1 MKISTGKILLITL
14 LLTAITV
21 AIALYI
27 SVNQSKKVNTT
38 FLSVSHT
45 QNILFFAEKLLAEVT
60 QSEMLAR
67 EFILTGD
74 EAHLSSFK
82 KLKGLIQD
90 DFDKLRRSTIDNEA
104 QQKRLDTLSEYITIS
119 LQASDNL
126 ISSERSA
133 QPEEIIALVSKA
145 TNSDNTVTIKKLID
159 NIAND
164 EQRLLSVRKNES
176 TIAISSFRALL
187 FLTFALLFILMMILV
202 QKLRVEVTSDR
213 ETYRIMQYNTL
224 LMDNIRD
231 AVISTDKDLCI
242 VSWNDKAEKIFGW
255 KEEEVRGKPILS
267 VVKPGYK
274 DEGRAAIIKRVKSTG
289 IWDGEINL
297 EKKDGQKITT
307 SLSWS
312 AIWAPNGRIRGS
324 ITIARDVT
332 PRKQL
337 EEQLKRF
344 NAKLGKQVEE
354 RKSEIK
360 HVVERLVSSEKKY
373 KQLFENNPL
382 SMMMLS
388 YPELNIIDVN
398 EAAILQYGFTKEMF
412 LKKNIKDIQVKEELL
427 DFKDYIKEDV
437 AGYQEAGVWKHHKID
452 ETIISVE
459 IFVHSMIIDG
469 LKTKLVLAHDITQ
482 KVEAE
487 KKQTEYLEQI
497 RMLTG
502 YLQEVRETE
511 RKNIA
516 REIHDE
522 LGQQLTVLKMEI
534 AWIIKKLDKNEKNVE
549 VKLTELLDT
558 IDGTM
563 TAVRRICAELRPTVL
578 DDIGLEAAMEWHI
591 KQFQQATGIKVKLIS
606 VSEDFHIS
614 SDIKTALF
622 RIFQESLTNIARHAN
637 ASTVQVDLSK
647 ENELITLMIADNG
660 RGFDMAIAD
669 QKRTLGILGMKERS
683 LALGGEYN
691 INSKP
696 GKGTTIWVSIP
707 LTPSEEKLDIL
718 NTKTG

>member
-27 SVNQSKKVNTT
+27 SVTQSKKINTT
-38 FLSVSHT
+38 FLSVSNT
-45 QNILFFAEKLLAEVT
+45 QNILFFSEKLLSEVT
-60 QSEMLAR
+60 QSELLSR
-67 EFILTGD
+67 EFVLTGD
-74 EAHLSSFK
+74 AEHLTSFQ
-82 KLKGLIQD
+82 KLKGLIQN
-90 DFDKLRRSTIDNEA
+90 DFDKIRRSTNDNKV
-104 QQKRLDTLSEYITIS
+104 QQKRLDTLSEYIRIS
-119 LQASDNL
+119 LQTSDDL
-126 ISSERSA
+126 ISS
-133 QPEEIIALVSKA
+133 PKLVGNEEIIALISKSM
-145 TNSDNTVTIKKLID
+145 NKDNMAAIKKLID
-159 NIAND
+159 NIATE
-164 EQRLLSVRKNES
+164 EQRLLGVRKNES
-176 TIAISSFRALL
+176 IVVISSFRALL
-187 FLTFALLFILMMILV
+187 FLAFALLFILMMILV
-202 QKLRVEVTSDR
+202 QKLRVEVIADR
-213 ETYRIMQYNTL
+213 EAYRIMQYNTL
-224 LMDNIRD
+224 LMENIRD

-242 VSWNDKAEKIFGW
+242 VSWNDKAERMFGW
-255 KEEEVRGKPILS
+255 KEEEVKGKPILS

-274 DEGRAAIIKRVKSTG
+274 DEGRATIIKRVKLTG
-289 IWDGEINL
+289 AWDGEINL
-297 EKKDGQKITT
+297 EKKDGQKITA

-312 AIWAPNGRIRGS
+312 AIWTPNGRMRGS
-324 ITIARDVT
+324 VTIARDVT

-382 SMMMLS
+382 PMMMLG

-398 EAAILQYGFTKEMF
+398 EAAILQYGFPKEIF
-412 LKKNIKDIQVKEELL
+412 LKKNIKDIQVREQLL
-427 DFKDYIKEDV
+427 DFKDYIKEDI
-437 AGYQEAGVWKHHKID
+437 AGYQEAGVWKHRKID
-452 ETIISVE
+452 DTIIAVE

-469 LKTKLVLAHDITQ
+469 LKAKLVLAHDISNKIQT
-482 KVEAE
+482 E
-487 KKQTEYLEQI
+487 KKQAEYLEHI

-534 AWIIKKLDKNEKNVE
+534 AWMVKKLNISEKDVE
-549 VKLTELLDT
+549 VKFTELLET

-578 DDIGLEAAMEWHI
+578 DDIGLEAAMEWHV
-591 KQFQQATGIKVKLIS
+591 KQFQQATGITIKLNSATENLLIS
-606 VSEDFHIS
+606 A
-614 SDIKTALF
+614 DIKTALF

-637 ASTVQVDLSK
+637 ASAVSVDLDT
-647 ENELITLMIADNG
+647 EDGFITLTITDNG
-660 RGFDMAIAD
+660 NGFDMAVAD

-683 LALGGEYN
+683 LALGGEYK

-696 GKGTTIWVSIP
+696 GKGTTIKVSIP
-707 LTPSEEKLDIL
+707 LMPSEEKMDIL
-718 NTKTG
+718 NKKIG